1 MADLRFKNKVTGEW
15 EELKLNTR
23 LTTLENTVT
32 VNSNSNVV
40 NIGITTFNPVEDV
53 LMVFK
58 NTVHMAKDN
67 EYTIDSGLLAI
78 RHVDYPTG
86 YWNADTT
93 FHFIVFK
100 NVRRQI
106 ETNDGALIQDG
117 TISNAKLANTM
128 NIGSILDLVTT
139 RKESVVAGINSVKEE
154 VNVLNMDIAEVNDL
168 IEVIDGQI
176 QLRVT
181 KTEFDALKNVV
192 ETNESRLDIAEDEIA
207 LRVEKTE
214 YNVLKD
220 KVEKNEASIVVHAD
234 EIEQTVKKTDY
245 NGNVIASLIN
255 QSATTIRLQAG
266 KIQLAGAVTV
276 LSELSGD
283 LGTINAGIL
292 NAVTINGGT
301 GSFTGDIT
309 AKTLFVE
316 GIGGGNPNIKIG
328 SNGATIDLYDGS
340 LRVKQSAGTYYSMNN
355 DGTHIMWKNGK
366 AFMRFDM
373 TDDNHNVIKGGWAG
387 LKFLTSS
394 YAIQARISD
403 DSGYADFHASNYRA
417 TNNFTGVGNAKLES
431 TAGYAALVAN
441 GSDQIAYIGSKNEAR
456 VVDSDDFSTYRSIR
470 ASAFPTGSSATF
482 KTNIKP
488 FEEDANALLKDVN
501 IYEYYLKSDVD
512 NLIFDKKR
520 IGMISETVPSIIR
533 DETGV
538 DVYTISALTWKQN
551 QQQLEMIESL
561 QTENDDLQMAT
572 ALMAVDLNSLEEK
585 NVELESTVI
594 ELNEALKVLT
604 EKVNALSPVGNSE
617 SEQI

>member
-1 MADLRFKNKVTGEW
+1 MHIA
-15 EELKLNTR
+15 
-23 LTTLENTVT
+23 
-32 VNSNSNVV
+32 
-40 NIGITTFNPVEDV
+40 EDI
-53 LMVFK
+53 
-58 NTVHMAKDN
+58 A
-67 EYTIDSGLLAI
+67 YAIDTGLLAI
-78 RHVDYPTG
+78 RHIDYPTG

-93 FHFIVFK
+93 FHFIVLK
-100 NVRRQI
+100 NVRRQV

-117 TISNAKLANTM
+117 TISNAKLASTM
-128 NIGSILDLVTT
+128 NIGSIVDLKTT
-139 RKESVVAGINSVKEE
+139 RKESVVAGINSTKEE
-154 VNVLNMDIAEVNDL
+154 VNKINMDIAEISDL
-168 IEVIDGQI
+168 IETIDGQV

-181 KTEFDALKNVV
+181 KEVFDQLKNTVT
-192 ETNESRLDIAEDEIA
+192 TNESRLSIAENEIA
-207 LRVEKTE
+207 LRVEKSE

-234 EIEQTVKKTDY
+234 EISQSVKKTDF
-245 NGNVIASLIN
+245 NGNTIASLIN
-255 QSATTIRLQAG
+255 QTATTIRLQAN

-276 LSELSGD
+276 LSEISGD

-292 NAVTINGGT
+292 NAVQINGGT

-340 LRVKQSAGTYYSMNN
+340 LRVKQSVGTYYSMNN

-366 AFMRFDM
+366 AFMRFDT
-373 TDDNHNVIKGGWAG
+373 TDDNHNVIKGGWAA

-403 DSGYADFHASNYRA
+403 DSAYADFHAANFRA
-417 TNNFTGVGNAKLES
+417 TNDFTGVGTAKLQS
-431 TAGYAALVAN
+431 TNGSASLVAN
-441 GSDQIAYIGSKNEAR
+441 GANQIAYIASKNEAR
-456 VVDSDDFSTYRSIR
+456 VVDSDDFGSYRSIR
-470 ASAFPTGSSATF
+470 ASSFPTGSSATF

-488 FEEDANALLKDVN
+488 FEEDALALLKDVN
-501 IYEYYLKSDVD
+501 IYEYYLKSDID

-551 QQQLEMIESL
+551 QQQLEMIEAL
-561 QTENDDLQMAT
+561 QSENVDSQMAMATMADDLK
-572 ALMAVDLNSLEEK
+572 E
-585 NVELESTVI
+585 
-594 ELNEALKVLT
+594 LT
-604 EKVNALSPVGNSE
+604 EKSAQKDSEINDLKLLIDDLSTNFKILSE
-617 SEQI
+617 KIEAMTIETDSARQEENPDNKTSIEDVTVEENPYSDVSTDGDTETLS